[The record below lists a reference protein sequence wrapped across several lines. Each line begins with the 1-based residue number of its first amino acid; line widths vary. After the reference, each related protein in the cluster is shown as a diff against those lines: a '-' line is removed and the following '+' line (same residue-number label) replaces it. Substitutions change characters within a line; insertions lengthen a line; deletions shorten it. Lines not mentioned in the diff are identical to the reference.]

1 MGITK
6 FGEFRKRQ
14 KLEGTS
20 ITSEDVSQYHTHVDF
35 GCYFH
40 RARQKL
46 VAFDYTAA
54 RKSMKAPQEAAT
66 ILHTTPTFG
75 LTAANQARD
84 NAGSDIAHMVDY
96 DLRRLGFEPATTT
109 IHLDGSRTIEKA
121 KARQE
126 RNKVAREKR
135 REAMKLLEQCEE
147 RAADGVASRT
157 KAFYRLLHD
166 IRYMSSEERDSTQCG
181 LQQLGWSA
189 HICAGEADV
198 CIARHIRDHT
208 SPSSTAG
215 RHQEALQMDEDEL
228 QLLAVVSTSD
238 YAKSVPHYGLVR
250 NHKVIKGLQVDPGP
264 DRLRRMLEKYCATV
278 GRANFDHSWSVFVAR
293 IEHPAQDP
301 LPYPASISQEQS
313 HAALIARMWQARNL
327 YHASRPRTTSEAR
340 RRRRRKR
347 YRIQSVSWQD
357 TVFDPPTA
365 PQQRKRRRKA
375 KKHQKRA
382 VRPRISSRT
391 ARSQKY
397 SIQASV
403 PRPEGSSQQQ
413 QAAIPAHDRSLDS
426 SRDSQGSSQEEGPC
440 PAPKLTSDQTDGPSE
455 TGDSQ
460 DEFWG
465 DLSDDAVTELLNS
478 LEAANAM
485 SNTNAVLND
494 TPSKPKRKQTD
505 WQNLECHCDMVTAE
519 LGSLEY
525 LLKRN
530 LGPRI
535 RDRSEQHVAR
545 VQNTLMEL
553 SATCQ
558 RHVRSLSFP
567 KDERTTRALAKL
579 AKKEIDTAKRQ
590 YNQAIKELE
599 MFGSIEPS
607 AKSNMEQAHTQYYYQ
622 LVMHIE
628 SGYSEIKDELALA
641 QGRLQMAVKQLRDGQ
656 MTNVVD
662 ATVQYLQGVVRDMS
676 DRYQWTHRAL
686 CLFVAATIW
695 GPATESAEEKQERDE
710 DLRALLDPRRSLSIA
725 FWTGKFLVG
734 DVMDTTSQPR
744 NTMIDRSR
752 VVRIAQT
759 AAQMLR
765 ECCPGRHLSPVPAGQ
780 SAIMLQVSGTLSN
793 KFAEFFTTS
802 LSALQTE
809 VLTSSSSPVRCTMI
823 KIFSTTEDMVFSLF
837 YEQTRYVKS
846 TMPMQDFAED
856 KGGVKLYLQQKWR
869 DAKGRMYE
877 PRTQR
882 QRRWYKRNVSSG
894 SITTNGLVV
903 HGLMFDT
910 TRRKT
915 LKRAAKKGCNSPL
928 VHVPYLGD
936 DLPLA
941 PAIQTHLQKHRDR
954 MHVSG
959 LGLGE
964 VFPCAATTLP
974 PDPAIN
980 QAENILISRRSVY
993 DGTEAL
999 QRKLAIRKAAP
1010 ITRENEP
1017 GVQYPSI
1024 NELEALAPAR
1034 GASGVQPLQDYIKWY
1049 REYEELLGS
1058 LYRSTWW
1065 KRLSWEN
1072 SKAQMAESGR
1082 MFDAIVRSTGM
1093 TRSAALTIDEETGYC
1108 ENLVLV
1114 VGDGDF
1120 CSGRGKPSMH
1130 NSMLRRLILQARGH
1144 GILVFQV
1151 HEEYTSSRCPRSHH
1165 EVIKYSRSVECRSCH
1180 IFHICLHRDSAG
1192 AHNVA
1197 FIGREHVHG
1206 RPRPEGFP
1214 RLH

>member
-1 MGITK
+1 
-6 FGEFRKRQ
+6 
-14 KLEGTS
+14 
-20 ITSEDVSQYHTHVDF
+20 
-35 GCYFH
+35 
-40 RARQKL
+40 
-46 VAFDYTAA
+46 
-54 RKSMKAPQEAAT
+54 
-66 ILHTTPTFG
+66 
-75 LTAANQARD
+75 
-84 NAGSDIAHMVDY
+84 
-96 DLRRLGFEPATTT
+96 
-109 IHLDGSRTIEKA
+109 
-121 KARQE
+121 
-126 RNKVAREKR
+126 
-135 REAMKLLEQCEE
+135 
-147 RAADGVASRT
+147 
-157 KAFYRLLHD
+157 
-166 IRYMSSEERDSTQCG
+166 
-181 LQQLGWSA
+181 
-189 HICAGEADV
+189 
-198 CIARHIRDHT
+198 
-208 SPSSTAG
+208 
-215 RHQEALQMDEDEL
+215 
-228 QLLAVVSTSD
+228 
-238 YAKSVPHYGLVR
+238 
-250 NHKVIKGLQVDPGP
+250 
-264 DRLRRMLEKYCATV
+264 
-278 GRANFDHSWSVFVAR
+278 
-293 IEHPAQDP
+293 
-301 LPYPASISQEQS
+301 
-313 HAALIARMWQARNL
+313 
-327 YHASRPRTTSEAR
+327 
-340 RRRRRKR
+340 
-347 YRIQSVSWQD
+347 
-357 TVFDPPTA
+357 
-365 PQQRKRRRKA
+365 
-375 KKHQKRA
+375 
-382 VRPRISSRT
+382 
-391 ARSQKY
+391 
-397 SIQASV
+397 
-403 PRPEGSSQQQ
+403 
-413 QAAIPAHDRSLDS
+413 
-426 SRDSQGSSQEEGPC
+426 
-440 PAPKLTSDQTDGPSE
+440 
-455 TGDSQ
+455 
-460 DEFWG
+460 
-465 DLSDDAVTELLNS
+465 
-478 LEAANAM
+478 
-485 SNTNAVLND
+485 
-494 TPSKPKRKQTD
+494 
-505 WQNLECHCDMVTAE
+505 
-519 LGSLEY
+519 
-525 LLKRN
+525 
-530 LGPRI
+530 
-535 RDRSEQHVAR
+535 
-545 VQNTLMEL
+545 
-553 SATCQ
+553 
-558 RHVRSLSFP
+558 
-567 KDERTTRALAKL
+567 
-579 AKKEIDTAKRQ
+579 
-590 YNQAIKELE
+590 
-599 MFGSIEPS
+599 MFGSIGPS
-607 AKSNMEQAHTQYYYQ
+607 AKSNMEQAYTQYYYQ
-622 LVMHIE
+622 LVMHME
-628 SGYSEIKDELALA
+628 SGRSEIKDELVLA
-641 QGRLQMAVKQLRDGQ
+641 QDQLQTAAKQLRDGQ
-656 MTNVVD
+656 VTSVVD
-662 ATVQYLQGVVRDMS
+662 ATVQHLQGVVRDMS
-676 DRYQWTHRAL
+676 DRYRWTHLAL

-734 DVMDTTSQPR
+734 EVMDTTSQPR

-765 ECCPGRHLSPVPAGQ
+765 ECCPGRHLSPVPAGHG
-780 SAIMLQVSGTLSN
+780 AIMLQVSGTLSN

-809 VLTSSSSPVRCTMI
+809 MGVSDEQLEGNSAISQFFKLNEGRPESERWSFFARVSMGDRFLQLTRESSRQVLTSSSSPVRCTMI

-882 QRRWYKRNVSSG
+882 QRRRYKRNVSSG

-903 HGLMFDT
+903 HGLVFDT
-910 TRRKT
+910 TCRKT
-915 LKRAAKKGCNSPL
+915 PKRAAKKGGNSPL

-941 PAIQTHLQKHRDR
+941 PAIQTHLEKHRDR

-959 LGLGE
+959 LDLGE

-1034 GASGVQPLQDYIKWY
+1034 GTSGVQPLQDYIKWY

-1180 IFHICLHRDSAG
+1180 ICLHRDSAG
-1192 AHNVA
+1192 SHNIA

-1206 RPRPEGFP
+1206 HPRPEGFP